1 MQSNGGRSILTRFS
15 DYQERTLNH
24 PSVTVAHDDEAYW
37 ATVRAQYAVSPDFIN
52 LENGFFGA
60 QATPVHEALQRYETQ
75 VNMENAYFLRVRYAD
90 RRARVMDA
98 LTKFTGAEAG
108 ELLIT
113 RNLMESLNILI
124 QGYPFNAGDGVLL
137 AEHDYDSVL
146 EILEMVGARKS
157 LALTRVSV
165 PLDPDSDE
173 QIVALYEHA
182 ITQRTRVLLITHMV
196 HRTGQ
201 IMPVA
206 KIAAMARCH
215 GLDVMV
221 DAAHSFA
228 QLDYKLP
235 DLGANF
241 VGVNLHKWLGA
252 PLGVG
257 LLYIRKNRIADI
269 APLFGDVRL
278 AADDINKLGHVGTVP
293 PAPILAVADALAFHN
308 SIGSHNKEARLRY
321 LTQYWLSRVRT
332 LPNVQAFTPR
342 AAERS
347 CAIAAFGIT
356 GMPAAKLAERLMVEY
371 RIFTVVREIAGRE
384 GVRVTPHLFTT
395 TAQLDLLVSAIREM
409 AAVSD

>member
-1 MQSNGGRSILTRFS
+1 
-15 DYQERTLNH
+15 LNH
-24 PSVTVAHDDEAYW
+24 RPVTVAADDEAYW
-37 ATVRAQYAVSPDFIN
+37 ATVGAQYAVSADFIN

-60 QATPVHEALQRYETQ
+60 QATPVHEAFQRYEAQ
-75 VNMENAYFLRVRYAD
+75 VNMENSYFLRVRYAE
-90 RRARVMDA
+90 RLTRVMDA
-98 LTKFTGAEAG
+98 LTAFTGAETG

-137 AEHDYDSVL
+137 AEHDYDSVV
-146 EILEMVGARKS
+146 ETLEMVSARKG
-157 LALTRVSV
+157 LTLTRVSL

-173 QIVALYEHA
+173 QIVALYEQA
-182 ITQRTRVLLITHMV
+182 ITPRTRVLLVTHMV
-196 HRTGQ
+196 HRSGQ

-206 KIAAMARCH
+206 KIAAMARRR
-215 GLDVMV
+215 GIDVMV

-235 DLGANF
+235 DLGADF

-257 LLYIRKNRIADI
+257 LLYIRKSRIADI
-269 APLFGDVRL
+269 APLFGDTRS
-278 AADDINKLGHVGTVP
+278 AAGNINKLGHVGTVP
-293 PAPILAVADALAFHN
+293 PAPILAIGDALAFHY
-308 SIGSHNKEARLRY
+308 SIGSRNKEARLRY
-321 LTQYWLSRVRT
+321 LTQYWLSQVRT
-332 LPNVQAFTPR
+332 LPKVLSFTPR
-342 AAERS
+342 APERS

-356 GMPAAKLAERLMVEY
+356 GIPAAQLAERLMVEH